1 MVPLV
6 EDTRSCIKIIDRTR
20 FLQRTATTLLCIGTL
35 GCTTMQVD
43 TAPVDRFANKGFQ
56 TFSWR
61 AAVPTGVPHSMET
74 LNQLSTAVRKV
85 LSASLKKK
93 GYRYQASGGDFLV
106 SYAFGARLE
115 GGVKSEVLNP
125 APTSSVINRSP
136 DPAIINNAY
145 ALSGPREVASLML
158 SFEDGDNLATVWS
171 ANISQVVEN
180 RNQPNLGKI
189 RRKLEP
195 GIARALRV
203 LPDAAT
209 R

>member
-1 MVPLV
+1 MVPV
-6 EDTRSCIKIIDRTR
+6 IEDKRSGINIIDWTR
-20 FLQRTATTLLCIGTL
+20 FLLRTAITALCIGTL
-35 GCTTMQVD
+35 GCTTIQVD

-61 AAVPTGVPHSMET
+61 AEVPTGVPQSMET
-74 LNQLSTAVRKV
+74 LYQLSTTVRGV
-85 LSASLKKK
+85 LSAWLKKK

-106 SYAFGARLE
+106 SYAFGAGLE
-115 GGVKSEVLNP
+115 GGIKSQVLNP
-125 APTSSVINRSP
+125 APTSSVINRSL

-158 SFEDGDNLATVWS
+158 SFEDGDNLAAIWS
-171 ANISQVVEN
+171 ANISQLVEN
-180 RNQPNLGKI
+180 QNQPDLDKI